1 MTFPASQPEQRFRA
15 LNDQR
20 IERLRTVLDARA
32 RLAFDALPDRLLHP
46 AGEDVLGVYLMG
58 SAGTFG
64 QGLDSDLDLWVVCGH
79 GADHTR
85 LDQRLQRETDWC
97 RDHGLDLRAFLVNP
111 VELRAGNRSALAGD
125 DCGSTQDRLLLD
137 EFYRTAVL
145 LRGAA
150 PLWWLIAP
158 DDERRYDELAPA
170 LSSPAYL
177 DLGGIPGIPEDEFL
191 GATLWHLHKAIEA
204 PHKSLLKLLL
214 LEAYALDE
222 GEPLALQFK
231 RKVHDPATDL
241 TRLDPYLLMYERI
254 EQHLLRRRDQARL
267 HLARVCVLRK
277 AESPGASPWQRA
289 EAARLRAQWGW
300 DPDDPPTLPGIDV
313 LLREHAE
320 IARQLD
326 AGHTLLRQWTDAMP
340 ARFAADR
347 DLQLLEAELAANTM
361 DWPGKVPRLN
371 SSLRRTLAD
380 NRLRLTRE
388 ETAAGADAAPDWV
401 MRTDGGAELIRH
413 PSLAHLVAWCC
424 LNGLWPSSTP
434 GELDA
439 PTLALLGDRL
449 GDLVRVSRPDADTLL
464 QPPMPV
470 RDLLFLRDDR
480 DWAIDRVSL
489 NSWGEVSTRSLHG
502 LEDLGQLLPEL
513 DPLRLEIHSSHA
525 QEAAAALRELLDQH
539 QRPAARQQRVIVES
553 EHTLLCLDPQLGLD
567 AHGQQRMQAF
577 PTLDALLAHLRAAP
591 LPTVLRGQGPRL
603 APMRDLLAAAH
614 ASRSPAGRAH
624 VLLLPADPRP
634 AAGRAEDGL
643 LILDRDGALAWT
655 PLPRRP
661 LARQQDALRLFLANA
676 GRRLRID
683 TRAWIWRHALLPL
696 PGRVYLPERVRVLV
710 AANGAL
716 DLECAE
722 SVFRSIDRDPAAAAA
737 ARARILNLRQPDD
750 TADARRGRGSV
761 DAGGDYPIT
770 VTDVATP
777 DPSRSRLRDL
787 LATKLQVETLL
798 NHPLH

>member
-15 LNDQR
+15 LNEQR
-20 IERLRTVLDARA
+20 IERLRTGLDARA
-32 RLAFDALPDRLLHP
+32 RHAFDALADRLHP
-46 AGEDVLGVYLMG
+46 ADDDVLGVYLMG

-64 QGLDSDLDLWVVCGH
+64 QGPGSDLDLWVVCGN
-79 GADHTR
+79 GANHTR
-85 LDQRLQRETDWC
+85 LDRRLQHETERC

-158 DDERRYDELAPA
+158 DDERRYDELAPG

-177 DLGGIPGIPEDEFL
+177 DLGGIPVIPEEEFL
-191 GATLWHLHKAIEA
+191 GATLWHLHKAIES

-222 GEPLALQFK
+222 GEPLALRFK
-231 RKVHDPATDL
+231 RLVHDPATDL

-254 EQHLLRRRDQARL
+254 ERHLLRRHDDARL
-267 HLARVCVLRK
+267 HLARVCLLRK
-277 AESPGASPWQRA
+277 AESPGASPWQHQ
-289 EAARLRAQWGW
+289 EATRLRALWGW
-300 DPDDPPTLPGIDV
+300 APDDPPTMPGIDV
-313 LLREHAE
+313 LLRENAE

-326 AGHTLLRQWTDAMP
+326 AGHTLLRQWTDATP
-340 ARFAADR
+340 SRFAADR

-371 SSLRRTLAD
+371 GALRQMLAETD
-380 NRLRLTRE
+380 LRLARE
-388 ETAAGADAAPDWV
+388 HPGHEDGAGSGDPTPGWVLRTA
-401 MRTDGGAELIRH
+401 GGAELIRH
-413 PSLAHLVAWCC
+413 DSLAHLVAWCS

-434 GELDA
+434 ADVDA
-439 PTLALLGDRL
+439 STLALLGDRL
-449 GDLVRVSRPDADTLL
+449 RDLVNVVRTDAETLL
-464 QPPMPV
+464 QPPTPV
-470 RDLLFLRDDR
+470 RDLLFLRDEG
-480 DWAIDRVSL
+480 DWSIDRVTL
-489 NSWGEVSTRSLHG
+489 NSWGEVSTRSLQG
-502 LEDLGQLLPEL
+502 LGDLGRLLPEI

-525 QEAAAALRELLDQH
+525 QVAAAALRELLEQH
-539 QRPAARQQRVIVES
+539 KRPATRQQRVIVES
-553 EHTLLCLDPQLGLD
+553 EHRLLCLDPEGEE
-567 AHGQQRMQAF
+567 RMHAF
-577 PTLDALLAHLRAAP
+577 PTLDTLFAHLRAAP
-591 LPTVLRGQGPRL
+591 MPALLRGQGPLL
-603 APMRDLLAAAH
+603 APARALIAAAQ
-614 ASRSPAGRAH
+614 ASRSPAGEAQ
-624 VLLLPADPRP
+624 VLLLPADER
-634 AAGRAEDGL
+634 RAVDGL
-643 LILDRDGALAWT
+643 LILDRDAVLTWT

-683 TRAWIWRHALLPL
+683 IRAWMWRHALLPL
-696 PGRVYLPERVRVLV
+696 AGRVYLPERVRVLV
-710 AANGAL
+710 AGNGAL

-722 SVFRSIDRDPAAAAA
+722 RVFRGIDRDPAAAAA
-737 ARARILNLRQPDD
+737 ARSRILVLRRPGDA
-750 TADARRGRGSV
+750 TSTDARRLRSSI
-761 DAGGDYPIT
+761 DMADEYPIT

-787 LATKLQVETLL
+787 LATKLHAETLL
-798 NHPLH
+798 NQPLH

>member
-1 MTFPASQPEQRFRA
+1 MTFPALQPEQRFRA

-20 IERLRTVLDARA
+20 IERLRAVLDVRA
-32 RLAFDALPDRLLHP
+32 RQAFDALPDRLLQP

-231 RKVHDPATDL
+231 RLVHDPATDL

-277 AESPGASPWQRA
+277 AESAGASPWQRA
-289 EAARLRAQWGW
+289 EAARLRERWGW
-300 DPDDPPTLPGIDV
+300 DPDDPPTAPGIDV

-380 NRLRLTRE
+380 NHLRLTHE
-388 ETAAGADAAPDWV
+388 ASGAGGEAQPDWV

-449 GDLVRVSRPDADTLL
+449 GDLVRVGRPDADTLL
-464 QPPMPV
+464 QPPATV
-470 RDLLFLRDDR
+470 RDLLFLGDDR
-480 DWAIDRVSL
+480 NWSIDRVSL

-502 LEDLGQLLPEL
+502 LQDLGQLLPEL

-525 QEAAAALRELLDQH
+525 QASAAALRELLGQH
-539 QRPAARQQRVIVES
+539 QRPAAKQQRVS
-553 EHTLLCLDPQLGLD
+553 TRSC
-567 AHGQQRMQAF
+567 
-577 PTLDALLAHLRAAP
+577 
-591 LPTVLRGQGPRL
+591 
-603 APMRDLLAAAH
+603 
-614 ASRSPAGRAH
+614 AS
-624 VLLLPADPRP
+624 
-634 AAGRAEDGL
+634 
-643 LILDRDGALAWT
+643 T
-655 PLPRRP
+655 PSS
-661 LARQQDALRLFLANA
+661 
-676 GRRLRID
+676 GS
-683 TRAWIWRHALLPL
+683 T
-696 PGRVYLPERVRVLV
+696 
-710 AANGAL
+710 
-716 DLECAE
+716 
-722 SVFRSIDRDPAAAAA
+722 
-737 ARARILNLRQPDD
+737 
-750 TADARRGRGSV
+750 RRGRRACRRSPRWTACWPTCAPRRCPPSCAAMGRCSRRRAPCWPPPMPAAPRR
-761 DAGGDYPIT
+761 DGRRCCCCRRKRGRR
-770 VTDVATP
+770 TP
-777 DPSRSRLRDL
+777 ARRKPPRRQARPKT
-787 LATKLQVETLL
+787 AC
-798 NHPLH
+798 